1 MKKVVTC
8 VPGALAA
15 SADWNNIQERAR
27 GLLAAAQN
35 NDLSGLEGTDGFV
48 HQADASLATA
58 TLRLVD
64 DTIDWR
70 DRIVSGW
77 FARVGANDCV
87 GQSTDYNLGDPAATS
102 VALST
107 FEGEYTGTGAYS
119 ATGGSGTAVSNGSP
133 PVWGASG
140 VRSTAI
146 VVDAHGSGYVYLYA
160 DPTTGYLYVYNNSG
174 SSLYWVLFVEATS
187 DTGKR

>member
-15 SADWNNIQERAR
+15 SADWNNIQERAC
-27 GLLAAAQN
+27 GLVTASEN
-35 NDLSGLEGTDGFV
+35 NNLSGIKGSDAAV
-48 HQADASLATA
+48 HQADASLATG
-58 TLRLVD
+58 TLRLLD
-64 DTIDWR
+64 DENDWR

-77 FARVGANDCV
+77 FARVGANDRV

-102 VALST
+102 VAIST
-107 FEGEYTGTGAYS
+107 FTSEYTGTGAYS
-119 ATGGSGTAVSNGSP
+119 ATGGSGTAVSNGNP

-146 VVDAHGSGYVYLYA
+146 VVDAHGSGYVTLYA